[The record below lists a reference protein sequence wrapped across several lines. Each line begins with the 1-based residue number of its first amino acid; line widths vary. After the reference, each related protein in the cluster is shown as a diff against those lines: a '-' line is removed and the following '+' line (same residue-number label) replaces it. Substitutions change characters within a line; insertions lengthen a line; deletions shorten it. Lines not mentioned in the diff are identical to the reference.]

1 VCFVSYIL
9 TSKQIILDFV
19 REIFRFFP
27 TRLVNIVF
35 VNKTNSRFIA
45 ADFAAERRKKR
56 LENYEEL
63 SHFDLTRRAE
73 SGDQNAFGE
82 IVRRYSPRVFRFA
95 RRFFRRETLVEEA
108 AQEVFL
114 KIFTELSAYE
124 GRGSFEGW
132 LTRITVNTCINL
144 LRGAR
149 RETEANVSALS
160 EDESDWLERQMSH
173 EARAR
178 YDADEEKKVAADLIN
193 RVFEFLSAEDQ
204 TVLSLIDGE
213 GFSIKETAELTGWS
227 EAKVKVQ
234 SFRARRRMRERVEKL
249 LKKTGAQKTFT
260 K

>member
-1 VCFVSYIL
+1 M
-9 TSKQIILDFV
+9 
-19 REIFRFFP
+19 
-27 TRLVNIVF
+27 NIVF

-45 ADFAAERRKKR
+45 KDFAAGRRKKR

-63 SHFDLTRRAE
+63 SDFDLTRIAA
-73 SGDQNAFGE
+73 SGEDGDENAFSE

-95 RRFFRRETLVEEA
+95 RRFFRRESLVEEA

-149 RETEANVSALS
+149 RETEAIVTETALS
-160 EDESDWLERQMSH
+160 DDESDWLERQMST

-178 YDADEEKKVAADLIN
+178 HDAEQEKKVAADLIN
-193 RVFEFLSAEDQ
+193 RVFEFLPPEDQ

-213 GFSIKETAELTGWS
+213 GFSIRETAEMTGWS

-234 SFRARRRMRERVEKL
+234 SFRARRRMRARVEKL
-249 LKKTGAQKTFT
+249 LNKTGARKTFT